1 MHWKVAI
8 EMGRTCSS
16 VQLYDLHRLSRYAL
30 LKKGKFSVE
39 EVGRMKQTVLQGR
52 YMTIGPITLL
62 YFLELVSWQI
72 TNINVKRSPNHH
84 HSQRLRGWWP
94 LARYPVH
101 YCLMVLGSSA
111 VDDGVLISTL
121 LWYWY
126 FYHSRAVQLSITL
139 RYLPLLVQIPQCW
152 RPRTLLQK

>member
-1 MHWKVAI
+1 
-8 EMGRTCSS
+8 MGRTCSS
-16 VQLYDLHRLSRYAL
+16 VHLMIYDLRRLSRYAL

-39 EVGRMKQTVLQGR
+39 EVGRMNQTVLQGR
-52 YMTIGPITLL
+52 YMTRGPITLL

-121 LWYWY
+121 FSLLTHLLAFRATITTNFKTIHWYETL
-126 FYHSRAVQLSITL
+126 FCGTGTFITAEQ
-139 RYLPLLVQIPQCW
+139 YS
-152 RPRTLLQK
+152 

>member
-1 MHWKVAI
+1 MKINSFLLEELERIKNATDANDEDIETVAI

-52 YMTIGPITLL
+52 YMTIVPITLL

-84 HSQRLRGWWP
+84 HSQRLRGW
-94 LARYPVH
+94 
-101 YCLMVLGSSA
+101 
-111 VDDGVLISTL
+111 
-121 LWYWY
+121 
-126 FYHSRAVQLSITL
+126 
-139 RYLPLLVQIPQCW
+139 
-152 RPRTLLQK
+152 